1 MNKKTIL
8 IIVDDDE
15 TIVTVF
21 SECLELFDMNVVSVG
36 YNGKEAVELYKKYR
50 PDIIFLDLN
59 MPQYDGIYA
68 LTEIQTFDSN
78 AKIIIVTADL
88 NSDMFE
94 KLERLKPTEIFFK
107 PFDMKKMKILL
118 DRLTQTKDFSF
129 VLDTEK
135 KIARNLYNN
144 QDT

>member
-1 MNKKTIL
+1 MNKKTTA

-15 TIVTVF
+15 TIVDVF
-21 SECLELFDMNVVSVG
+21 SEYLELFDMKVVSVG
-36 YNGKEAVELYKKYR
+36 YDGKEAVELYKKYR

-78 AKIIIVTADL
+78 AKIVIVTADL
-88 NSDMFE
+88 NSDVFE
-94 KLERLKPTEIFFK
+94 KLERLKPTEIFFNK
-107 PFDMKKMKILL
+107 IDMKKMKILL

>member
-1 MNKKTIL
+1 MNKKTTT

-15 TIVTVF
+15 TIVDVF
-21 SECLELFDMNVVSVG
+21 SEYLELFGMKVVSVG

-94 KLERLKPTEIFFK
+94 KLERLKPTEIIFK
-107 PFDMKKMKILL
+107 PFDMEKIKILL
-118 DRLTQTKDFSF
+118 DRLTPHPTKNSRFM
-129 VLDTEK
+129 LNNEK
-135 KIARNLYNN
+135 N
-144 QDT
+144 

>member
-1 MNKKTIL
+1 MNEKTTA

-21 SECLELFDMNVVSVG
+21 SECLELFDVNVVSVG

-59 MPQYDGIYA
+59 MPQHDGIYA

-78 AKIIIVTADL
+78 AKIVIITADL
-88 NSDMFE
+88 NSDVFE
-94 KLERLKPTEIFFK
+94 KLDYLKPTEIFFK
-107 PFDMKKMKILL
+107 PFDMEKMKILL
-118 DRLTQTKDFSF
+118 DRLTQTRESSF
-129 VLDTEK
+129 VLDTGK
-135 KIARNLYNN
+135 KITRNLYNN
-144 QDT
+144 

>member
-1 MNKKTIL
+1 MNKKTTA

-21 SECLELFDMNVVSVG
+21 SEYLELFDMNVVSVG
-36 YNGKEAVELYKKYR
+36 YDGKEAVELYKKYR

-78 AKIIIVTADL
+78 AKIVIITADL
-88 NSDMFE
+88 NSDVFE
-94 KLERLKPTEIFFK
+94 KLDCLKPTEIFFK
-107 PFDMKKMKILL
+107 PFDMEKMILL
-118 DRLTQTKDFSF
+118 DRLTQTKESSF
-129 VLDTEK
+129 VLDNEK
-135 KIARNLYNN
+135 ITRNLYNN
-144 QDT
+144 